1 MQTGE
6 QQIVQF
12 GRSGG
17 NANFDVI
24 EGERFVVNETNS
36 NVPFAAM
43 VQVDPK
49 LKTVVE
55 ATFQVRSGN
64 LRLAW
69 SVTFFVVAGG
79 FLAFCIYHFFVL
91 PHPAADIPGS
101 RAYDTAPGMLG
112 FLVPFADFFRKP
124 RIFGILAFLLLY
136 RFPEAQLVKLST
148 PFLLD
153 TRETGGLAL
162 TTAEVGIVYGTIG
175 VAMLTLG
182 GLIGGFIVARWPG
195 TLLVADGARNPSSQS
210 SLLVPGLRSAREPL
224 GDNHRCR
231 D

>member
-1 MQTGE
+1 MLRLSQPVQSGE

-17 NANFDVI
+17 DANFDVV

-49 LKTVVE
+49 LKT
-55 ATFQVRSGN
+55 AADAIFQVRSGN

-79 FLAFCIYHFFVL
+79 FLAFCIYHFVVL
-91 PHPAADIPGS
+91 PHPPGDIPGS
-101 RAYDTAPGMLG
+101 RANDSAPGVLG

-124 RIFGILAFLLLY
+124 RILGILAFLSAV
-136 RFPEAQLVKLST
+136 PLSRSS
-148 PFLLD
+148 
-153 TRETGGLAL
+153 TRQ
-162 TTAEVGIVYGTIG
+162 
-175 VAMLTLG
+175 TLHA
-182 GLIGGFIVARWPG
+182 I
-195 TLLVADGARNPSSQS
+195 
-210 SLLVPGLRSAREPL
+210 SA
-224 GDNHRCR
+224 GYA
-231 D
+231 